1 MQLIDGNVYCRFV
14 SNYNTIAQML
24 NINKYI
30 LIGIIKLETHKIE
43 TDGCLKKVGSMIQY
57 ANEAQHYDPVCLTGF

>member
-1 MQLIDGNVYCRFV
+1 MAMYTADLSQ
-14 SNYNTIAQML
+14 NTIAQIL

-30 LIGIIKLETHKIE
+30 LIGIIKLEMHKIE
-43 TDGCLKKVGSMIQY
+43 IDGCLKKVGSMIQY

>member
-1 MQLIDGNVYCRFV
+1 MQLIDDNVYCRFV
-14 SNYNTIAQML
+14 SNYNTIAQIL

-43 TDGCLKKVGSMIQY
+43 TDGCLKKKWAS
-57 ANEAQHYDPVCLTGF
+57 